1 MSEFFLELFSE
12 EITSSLQKNLRKDL
26 LDEFNKLFDERFIS
40 FKKSASYSTPNRAI
54 ILFEGLKNQVFLKSE
69 EIKGQNI
76 EDIEISDRA
85 KIIQPVFQDPY
96 STLNP
101 IHTIGYIVSR
111 PLTINENKSE
121 SEVKEEVIKILR
133 LVGLSEEY
141 YNRFP
146 NQLSG
151 GQRQRVAI
159 ARAIILKPQILICDE
174 PTSAL
179 DVTIQSQILDLLN
192 DLKTKLNIT
201 IILISHDISV
211 VKYFSDRIIVM
222 YNGEIIE
229 IGGSYRLPEIINET
243 GLSLVEIG
251 TTNKTRLSDY
261 KKALEKYPNS
271 LILKVHR
278 SNFSISGFTEDVSIS
293 ELAELKNKYDVFL
306 LHDLGSGLV
315 IDKKFLE
322 VNNVNIFRDEPFVQ
336 DSLSDGSD
344 LVMFSG
350 DKLFGSVQSGMIAGN
365 ERLVKEI
372 KNYSLFRTYRCSPIT
387 LFELQETAVKYVN
400 KKEKEIPFWNLITVP
415 YSSLEERC
423 KNIAKSISFSTT
435 IEKGKSV
442 IGGGTLPSVTL
453 ESPIL
458 LIEYEKTGDIIN
470 QLIKNDIPIVPRIIK
485 DRVCLDLRS
494 VFNDQDAAIVQALN
508 NT

>member
-1 MSEFFLELFSE
+1 MNPVSVNELTESVNSNLPRDVKSHIAKNILTKEKDSETAKNIFAELINDLSLKTQKEVINATGTLLHTNLGRSPNKISYPGTYTNIEYDLTTLSRGKRNEYLSVLMNNLIGSE
-12 EITSSLQKNLRKDL
+12 DIIFVNNNASSLFVSLKAIS
-26 LDEFNKLFDERFIS
+26 KLH
-40 FKKSASYSTPNRAI
+40 
-54 ILFEGLKNQVFLKSE
+54 
-69 EIKGQNI
+69 NI
-76 EDIEISDRA
+76 ESVIISR
-85 KIIQPVFQDPY
+85 
-96 STLNP
+96 
-101 IHTIGYIVSR
+101 
-111 PLTINENKSE
+111 
-121 SEVKEEVIKILR
+121 
-133 LVGLSEEY
+133 
-141 YNRFP
+141 
-146 NQLSG
+146 
-151 GQRQRVAI
+151 
-159 ARAIILKPQILICDE
+159 
-174 PTSAL
+174 
-179 DVTIQSQILDLLN
+179 
-192 DLKTKLNIT
+192 
-201 IILISHDISV
+201 
-211 VKYFSDRIIVM
+211 
-222 YNGEIIE
+222 GEIIE

-322 VNNVNIFRDEPFVQ
+322 INNVNIFRDEPFVQ

-387 LFELQETAVKYVN
+387 LFELQETAVKYLN
-400 KKEKEIPFWNLITVP
+400 KKEKEIPFWNLITEP

-458 LIEYEKTGDIIN
+458 LIKKEKTGNIIN
-470 QLIKNDIPIVPRIIK
+470 QLIKNDTPIVPRIIK
-485 DRVCLDLRS
+485 DKVCLDLRS
-494 VFNDQDAAIVQALN
+494 VFNDQDAVIVQALN

>member
-1 MSEFFLELFSE
+1 MNPVSVNELTESVNSNLPRDVKSHIAKNILTKEKDSETAKNIFAKLVNDLSLKTQKEVINATGTLLHTNLGRSPNKISYPGTYTNIEYDLTTLSRGKRNEYLSVLMNNLIGSE
-12 EITSSLQKNLRKDL
+12 DIIFVNNNASSLFVSLKAIS
-26 LDEFNKLFDERFIS
+26 KLH
-40 FKKSASYSTPNRAI
+40 
-54 ILFEGLKNQVFLKSE
+54 
-69 EIKGQNI
+69 NI
-76 EDIEISDRA
+76 ESVIISR
-85 KIIQPVFQDPY
+85 
-96 STLNP
+96 
-101 IHTIGYIVSR
+101 
-111 PLTINENKSE
+111 
-121 SEVKEEVIKILR
+121 
-133 LVGLSEEY
+133 
-141 YNRFP
+141 
-146 NQLSG
+146 
-151 GQRQRVAI
+151 
-159 ARAIILKPQILICDE
+159 
-174 PTSAL
+174 
-179 DVTIQSQILDLLN
+179 
-192 DLKTKLNIT
+192 
-201 IILISHDISV
+201 
-211 VKYFSDRIIVM
+211 
-222 YNGEIIE
+222 GEIIE

-365 ERLVKEI
+365 EGLVKEI
-372 KNYSLFRTYRCSPIT
+372 KNFSLFRTYRCSPIT
-387 LFELQETAVKYVN
+387 LFELQETAVKYLN
-400 KKEKEIPFWNLITVP
+400 KKEKEIPFWSLITEP

-423 KNIAKSISFSTT
+423 KIIAKSISFSTT

-458 LIEYEKTGDIIN
+458 LIEYEKTGNIIN
-470 QLIKNDIPIVPRIIK
+470 QLIKNDIPVVPRIIE

>member
-1 MSEFFLELFSE
+1 MNPVSVNELTESVNSNLPRDVKSHIAKNILTKEKDSETAKNIFAELINDLSLKTQKEVINATGTLLHTNLGRSPNKISYPGTYTNIEYDLTTLSRGKRNEYLSVLMNNLIGSE
-12 EITSSLQKNLRKDL
+12 DIIFVNNNASSLFVSLKAIS
-26 LDEFNKLFDERFIS
+26 KLH
-40 FKKSASYSTPNRAI
+40 
-54 ILFEGLKNQVFLKSE
+54 
-69 EIKGQNI
+69 NI
-76 EDIEISDRA
+76 ESVIISR
-85 KIIQPVFQDPY
+85 
-96 STLNP
+96 
-101 IHTIGYIVSR
+101 
-111 PLTINENKSE
+111 
-121 SEVKEEVIKILR
+121 
-133 LVGLSEEY
+133 
-141 YNRFP
+141 
-146 NQLSG
+146 
-151 GQRQRVAI
+151 
-159 ARAIILKPQILICDE
+159 
-174 PTSAL
+174 
-179 DVTIQSQILDLLN
+179 
-192 DLKTKLNIT
+192 
-201 IILISHDISV
+201 
-211 VKYFSDRIIVM
+211 
-222 YNGEIIE
+222 GEIIE

-322 VNNVNIFRDEPFVQ
+322 INNVNIFRDEPFVQ

-387 LFELQETAVKYVN
+387 LFELQETAVKYLN
-400 KKEKEIPFWNLITVP
+400 KKEKERPFWNLITVP

-458 LIEYEKTGDIIN
+458 LIKKEKTGNIIN
-470 QLIKNDIPIVPRIIK
+470 QLIKNDTPIVPRIIK
-485 DRVCLDLRS
+485 DKVCLDLRS
-494 VFNDQDAAIVQALN
+494 VFNDQDAVIVQALN

>member
-1 MSEFFLELFSE
+1 MNPVSVNELTESVNSNLPRDVKSHIAKNILTKEKDSETAKNIFAKLINDLSLKTQKEVINATGTLLHTNLGRSPNKISYPGTYTNIEYDLTTLSRGKRNEYLSVLMNNLIGSE
-12 EITSSLQKNLRKDL
+12 DIIFVNNNASSLFVSLKAIS
-26 LDEFNKLFDERFIS
+26 KLH
-40 FKKSASYSTPNRAI
+40 
-54 ILFEGLKNQVFLKSE
+54 
-69 EIKGQNI
+69 NI
-76 EDIEISDRA
+76 ESVIISR
-85 KIIQPVFQDPY
+85 
-96 STLNP
+96 
-101 IHTIGYIVSR
+101 
-111 PLTINENKSE
+111 
-121 SEVKEEVIKILR
+121 
-133 LVGLSEEY
+133 
-141 YNRFP
+141 
-146 NQLSG
+146 
-151 GQRQRVAI
+151 
-159 ARAIILKPQILICDE
+159 
-174 PTSAL
+174 
-179 DVTIQSQILDLLN
+179 
-192 DLKTKLNIT
+192 
-201 IILISHDISV
+201 
-211 VKYFSDRIIVM
+211 
-222 YNGEIIE
+222 GEIIE

-322 VNNVNIFRDEPFVQ
+322 INNVNIFRDEPFVQ

-387 LFELQETAVKYVN
+387 LFELQETAVKYLN
-400 KKEKEIPFWNLITVP
+400 KKEKEIPFWNLITEP

-458 LIEYEKTGDIIN
+458 LIKNEKTGNIIN
-470 QLIKNDIPIVPRIIK
+470 QLIKNDTPIVPRIIK

-494 VFNDQDAAIVQALN
+494 VFYNQDEAIVQALN

>member
-1 MSEFFLELFSE
+1 MNPVSVNELTESVNSNLPRDVKSHIAKNILTKEKDSETAKNIFAKLVNDLSLKTQKDVINATGTLLHTNLGRSPNKISYPGTYTNIEYDLTTLSRGKRNEYLSVLMNNLIGSE
-12 EITSSLQKNLRKDL
+12 DIIFVNNNASSLFLSLKAIS
-26 LDEFNKLFDERFIS
+26 KLH
-40 FKKSASYSTPNRAI
+40 
-54 ILFEGLKNQVFLKSE
+54 
-69 EIKGQNI
+69 NI
-76 EDIEISDRA
+76 ESVIISR
-85 KIIQPVFQDPY
+85 
-96 STLNP
+96 
-101 IHTIGYIVSR
+101 
-111 PLTINENKSE
+111 
-121 SEVKEEVIKILR
+121 
-133 LVGLSEEY
+133 
-141 YNRFP
+141 
-146 NQLSG
+146 
-151 GQRQRVAI
+151 
-159 ARAIILKPQILICDE
+159 
-174 PTSAL
+174 
-179 DVTIQSQILDLLN
+179 
-192 DLKTKLNIT
+192 
-201 IILISHDISV
+201 
-211 VKYFSDRIIVM
+211 
-222 YNGEIIE
+222 GEIIE

-322 VNNVNIFRDEPFVQ
+322 INNVNIFRDEPFVQ

-400 KKEKEIPFWNLITVP
+400 KKEKEIPFWNLTTVP

-458 LIEYEKTGDIIN
+458 LIKKEKTGNIIN
-470 QLIKNDIPIVPRIIK
+470 QLIKNDTPIVPRIIK
-485 DRVCLDLRS
+485 DKVCLDLRS
-494 VFNDQDAAIVQALN
+494 VFNDQDTAIVQALN